1 MTILAIL
8 AGVAVVGF
16 GKFQARG
23 EEQEVEALIE
33 QVSLGLI
40 DGEYLVAKGDYPP
53 DDFSGLAAKPTN
65 DLNSGVE
72 SLLAALAAPGSPW
85 SLPDEKHLGNTDE
98 DRFPKKATTY
108 GTLDAFEIVDRWGNP
123 FAYFH
128 CKSYGRKQKVRAK
141 SRESGVFEEQEV
153 QAVRNSKTQQFF
165 KPESYQLISA
175 GRDGVFGTADDLA
188 NFEMPAR

>member
-8 AGVAVVGF
+8 AGVAVIAF
-16 GKFQARG
+16 GKFQGRG
-23 EEQEVEALIE
+23 EEQEVRALIE
-33 QVSLGLI
+33 QVSEGFI
-40 DGEYLVAKGDYPP
+40 DGHYLLDKGDSPP
-53 DDFSGLAAKPTN
+53 DDYTGLPAKPTN
-65 DLNSGVE
+65 DLNTGDE
-72 SLLAALAAPGSPW
+72 SMLASLAAPAAPW
-85 SLPDEKHLGNTDE
+85 PLPDEKHLGNTDE
-98 DRFPKKATTY
+98 DLFPKKVTTY
-108 GTLDAFEIVDRWGNP
+108 ATLDAFEIVDRWGNP
-123 FAYFH
+123 LAYFH